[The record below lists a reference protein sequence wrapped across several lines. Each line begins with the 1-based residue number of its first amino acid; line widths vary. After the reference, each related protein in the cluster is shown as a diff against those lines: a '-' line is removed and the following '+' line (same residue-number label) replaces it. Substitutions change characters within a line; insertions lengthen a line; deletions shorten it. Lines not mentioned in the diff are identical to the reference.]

1 MRVKRHTLW
10 AGLLTAVLVAVPS
23 VLVSSG
29 AAQAKTESAQAS
41 AKTPQITVCAS
52 VLSTDVAY
60 YAQLLT
66 SYENAGK
73 SLGLKVIGLN
83 ANYDSETLAN
93 EFSDCVAEGA
103 KVIIA
108 TPVDTATLK
117 SVAQSAMKKGVAV
130 IIQGEEPSDVSWA
143 SADVGYSEQAMGTYI
158 GQLCAQCLIRKYP
171 KVTTWEVGNCTYP
184 VMGSTIIRMNAAEAA
199 VKANAKG
206 HKVVFEFA
214 QPCGT
219 QQTGY
224 TVTTDGV
231 TAHPQVR
238 SLVSVND
245 DSSIGAVKA
254 FEAKGIKPS
263 TLCLVGA
270 GNDADVDSYV
280 KDGQI
285 YGTVDLNLNGLA
297 LAAMRLALEFAHG
310 QKLAPMTY
318 LPMTKVTAAN
328 VAKFTP
334 KNES

>member
-1 MRVKRHTLW
+1 
-10 AGLLTAVLVAVPS
+10 
-23 VLVSSG
+23 
-29 AAQAKTESAQAS
+29 
-41 AKTPQITVCAS
+41 

-143 SADVGYSEQAMGTYI
+143 SADVGYSEQEMGTYI
-158 GQLCAQCLIRKYP
+158 GQLCAQCLMKKYP
-171 KVTTWEVGNCTYP
+171 KVTTWQVGVCTNP
-184 VMGSTIIRMNAAEAA
+184 LLAATIVRMNAAETA
-199 VKANAKG
+199 VRANAKG

-214 QPCGT
+214 QTCGT

-224 TVTTDGV
+224 TVTMGAV

-238 SLVSVND
+238 SIISVD
-245 DSSIGAVKA
+245 DDASIGALKA
-254 FEAKGIKPS
+254 FEAKGIRTS

-270 GNDADVDSYV
+270 ANNPDVRTYV
-280 KDGQI
+280 KKGQI
-285 YGTVDLNLNGLA
+285 YGTVDLNTNGLGI
-297 LAAMRLALEFAHG
+297 AAMKLALEFAQG
-310 QKLAPMTY
+310 KKLPAMTYVPMT
-318 LPMTKVTAAN
+318 PITAAN
-328 VAKFTP
+328 
-334 KNES
+334 ES